1 MAILKGRYEWIEY
14 PIFNTNRTTIE
25 QSINFTHDGKSFTKI
40 RLYWHNEIDIQYVDG
55 SEQER
60 QIYNDDEG
68 MWFTDD
74 RSIDFG
80 SSGQSVS
87 DEFYNQFI
95 PNVKELPMAD
105 QTKNYVIQQKQ
116 EDGML
121 TLHPE
126 TDAAIVKYDGSS
138 SGLTA
143 NNAQSAIDELK
154 TLVNDFTDGG
164 VVTGVKGA
172 KESTFRQ
179 GDVSISPSDIGA
191 VAENPAITGATHTKI
206 TYDSKGLITAGADLT
221 ASDIPDLS
229 AKYIPASQKGAS
241 SGVATLDTGGKVPA
255 SQLPSYVDDVL
266 EFDNKASFPA
276 TGESGKIYISKN
288 DNKTYRWSGTAYVE
302 ISASLALGETAAT
315 AYAGNKGKQNADNIA
330 AIIAGTQPVGKATE
344 ADHAASADSASEA
357 THAASAETAS
367 SATNATTAA
376 TAAKLATPRAIS
388 LANDVTG
395 SANFDGSANVSIS
408 AALKNVG
415 TPGTYSVVTTDAK
428 GRVTA
433 GGQIVEVGSAG
444 QTTPSAAL
452 AVGGLFFKEV

>member
-1 MAILKGRYEWIEY
+1 M
-14 PIFNTNRTTIE
+14 
-25 QSINFTHDGKSFTKI
+25 
-40 RLYWHNEIDIQYVDG
+40 
-55 SEQER
+55 
-60 QIYNDDEG
+60 
-68 MWFTDD
+68 
-74 RSIDFG
+74 
-80 SSGQSVS
+80 
-87 DEFYNQFI
+87 
-95 PNVKELPMAD
+95 
-105 QTKNYVIQQKQ
+105 
-116 EDGML
+116 
-121 TLHPE
+121 
-126 TDAAIVKYDGSS
+126 
-138 SGLTA
+138 
-143 NNAQSAIDELK
+143 
-154 TLVNDFTDGG
+154 
-164 VVTGVKGA
+164 
-172 KESTFRQ
+172 
-179 GDVSISPSDIGA
+179 
-191 VAENPAITGATHTKI
+191 
-206 TYDSKGLITAGADLT
+206 
-221 ASDIPDLS
+221 
-229 AKYIPASQKGAS
+229 
-241 SGVATLDTGGKVPA
+241 DTGGKVPA